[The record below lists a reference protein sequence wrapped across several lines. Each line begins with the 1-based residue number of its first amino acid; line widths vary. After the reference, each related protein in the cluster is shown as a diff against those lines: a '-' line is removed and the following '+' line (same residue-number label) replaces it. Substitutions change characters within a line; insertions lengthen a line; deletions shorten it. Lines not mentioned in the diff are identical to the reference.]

1 MGERADGGRVGQD
14 DGTGGDGCATGHAA
28 TVPGGPVAR
37 GVDTADVKD
46 YFRNMSFT
54 SAVRRDLVV
63 VAAGRGISVVGDEV
77 AVIALALWA
86 SHEGAGAMVVA
97 ALVMAAA
104 LPQLLAAPVAGLLVD
119 RLPARRLIASVS
131 ALQAVVCLALVPA
144 VAASHVPAVLA
155 LVVALNLG
163 QTVTNPAWQALVP
176 AIVAPE
182 QLTRALAVLQGTT
195 AAAALLGPAVGGLL
209 VGATGTSA
217 ALVVDAVSFAALGVA
232 ALLLRH
238 DRRPEAPAPGA
249 RGELTAGVRVIA
261 ADPVL
266 RGVLVLVTAFVL
278 TAGAVNVAEIFLITR
293 TLGAGPAAYGAVGAL
308 FAAGLMLGAWLSRRD
323 RTVTAA
329 ARLLVGVTVSLA
341 LSLVVL
347 GLAPTLVVAA
357 LASMAVGVCNG
368 MLNVLGQSIFVR
380 RAPKA
385 VLGRVF
391 AALQG
396 VVGAAMLAATALG
409 GVLLGVVD
417 VRTLIVGSGVAAVAV
432 LLVVGR
438 PLLTAREPGP
448 DDAPGDPG
456 SRPVALAVEG
466 GDAA

>member
-1 MGERADGGRVGQD
+1 
-14 DGTGGDGCATGHAA
+14 
-28 TVPGGPVAR
+28 
-37 GVDTADVKD
+37 
-46 YFRNMSFT
+46 MSFT
-54 SAVRRDLVV
+54 SAARRDLTV
-63 VAAGRGISVVGDEV
+63 VAAGRGVSVAGDEV

-104 LPQLLAAPVAGLLVD
+104 LPQLLAAPVAGLIVD
-119 RLPARRLIASVS
+119 RLPARRLIATVS
-131 ALQAVVCLALVPA
+131 LLQALVCLALVPA
-144 VAASHVPAVLA
+144 VAAAHVPAVLA

-163 QTVTNPAWQALVP
+163 QTVANPAWQALVP
-176 AIVAPE
+176 VIAGPE
-182 QLTRALAVLQGTT
+182 QLSRALAVLQGTT

-217 ALVVDAVSFAALGVA
+217 ALVVDAVTFAVLGVA

-238 DRRPEAPAPGA
+238 DRRPEAPAPGM

-261 ADPVL
+261 GDPVL
-266 RGVLVLVTAFVL
+266 RGVLLLVTAFVL

-329 ARLLVGVTVSLA
+329 ARLLVGVTVSLS
-341 LSLVVL
+341 LSLVAL

-409 GVLLGVVD
+409 GVLLGVLD
-417 VRTLIVGSGVAAVAV
+417 VRTLIVGAGVLAVAV

-438 PLLTAREPGP
+438 PLLTAREPRS
-448 DDAPGDPG
+448 DDAPPTGD
-456 SRPVALAVEG
+456 RVAAVLATEG

>member
-1 MGERADGGRVGQD
+1 M
-14 DGTGGDGCATGHAA
+14 
-28 TVPGGPVAR
+28 
-37 GVDTADVKD
+37 
-46 YFRNMSFT
+46 
-54 SAVRRDLVV
+54 

-131 ALQAVVCLALVPA
+131 ALQALVCLALVPA
-144 VAASHVPAVLA
+144 VAAAHIPVVLA
-155 LVVALNLG
+155 LVVTLNLG
-163 QTVTNPAWQALVP
+163 QTVATPAWQALVP

-182 QLTRALAVLQGTT
+182 QLTRALAALQSTT
-195 AAAALLGPAVGGLL
+195 AAAALVGPAVGGLL

-217 ALVVDAVSFAALGVA
+217 ALVVDAVSFAVLAVA

-238 DRRPEAPAPGA
+238 DRRPESPAPGT
-249 RGELTAGVRVIA
+249 RGELTAGIRVIA
-261 ADPVL
+261 GDPVL

-409 GVLLGVVD
+409 GVLLGVLD

-438 PLLTAREPGP
+438 PLLAAREPRS
-448 DDAPGDPG
+448 DDAPDGPG
-456 SRPVALAVEG
+456 LRPVALAVEG